1 MMVRKQHFGQ
11 TPPIKNKKSSTKN
24 KKFSSTKVEIF
35 FYRKNKKFSSTE
47 N

>member
-1 MMVRKQHFGQ
+1 MMVRKQHFGK
-11 TPPIKNKKSSTKN
+11 PPIKNKKSSTKN